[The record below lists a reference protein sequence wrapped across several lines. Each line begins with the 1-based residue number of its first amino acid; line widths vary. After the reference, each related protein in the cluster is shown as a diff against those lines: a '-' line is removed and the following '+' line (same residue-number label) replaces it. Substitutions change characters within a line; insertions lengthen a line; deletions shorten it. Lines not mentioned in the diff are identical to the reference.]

1 MSENSKVKNL
11 RAEETQGP
19 EACPHCL
26 ASCSRLCLARTS
38 FLISIF
44 VWLFSVYFFLIKYP
58 HLVDN

>member
-19 EACPHCL
+19 GACPHRL

-44 VWLFSVYFFLIKYP
+44 VWLFSVYFF
-58 HLVDN
+58 N